1 MYLAV
6 NVLSMTKQEVKS
18 RIDEILDTLPEDHLE
33 EVLAYLKMLSKVS
46 VSEVKRSSA
55 LIQII
60 REDREVLQKLAQ

>member
-1 MYLAV
+1 
-6 NVLSMTKQEVKS
+6 MTKQQVKS
-18 RIDEILDTLPEDHLE
+18 QIDEILDTFPEDHLE

-46 VSEVKRSSA
+46 IPEVKRSSA